1 MNALNFL
8 KSYPFKD
15 LDQILFPNDSLVQ
28 ALIEEQSDEEGNEER
43 GDSPSIKDWPSRSIL
58 T

>member
-8 KSYPFKD
+8 ESYPFKD

-43 GDSPSIKDWPSRSIL
+43 GDSPNIKDWPSRSIL
-58 T
+58 M